1 MLFSSLTF
9 VFVYLPILILLYY
22 LLPFRWYRNTL
33 LLMASLLF
41 YAWGEP
47 VYVLIMITMILINYL
62 FALLISINRKNK
74 WILFFACL
82 VNFSVLFFFKY
93 FNFFMG
99 NLSIFI
105 KDVPTLE
112 IVMPIGIS
120 FYTFQIVSYLIDVYR
135 GDVQVQKN
143 PLYFGCYVS
152 LFPQLIAGPIV
163 RYIDVEHEMIHRKF
177 NLKQCADGF
186 RRFLIGLGKKVI
198 IANHMAIVSDTI
210 FASTFEG
217 LNFTTAWLG
226 AIAFAF
232 QIYYDFSGY
241 SDMAIGLGKIFGFKF
256 NENFNYP
263 YIAKS
268 ITDFWR
274 RWHISL
280 SSWFRDYVYI
290 PLGGNRCSTLRW
302 IFNMFV
308 VWALTGLWHGAAW
321 NFVFWG
327 IYFFLILVM
336 EKLLLQKVLEHL
348 PGIRHLYSILLILIG
363 WVLFNCSSFDQII
376 NFLSCMFVKIEL
388 INLMVFKEMD
398 LSYVIPYFAFA
409 FIGVFPLVGR
419 IGKWMNQ
426 RWWTGWIVDVFC
438 LIVFA
443 ICIVLL
449 INDTYNPF
457 IYFRF

>member
-9 VFVYLPILILLYY
+9 LFLFLPILIILYY

-33 LLMASLLF
+33 LLLASLLF

-47 VYVLIMITMILINYL
+47 VYVIIMIIMILINYL
-62 FALLISINRKNK
+62 FALLISMNPKNRL
-74 WILFFACL
+74 ILFCSCL
-82 VNFSVLFFFKY
+82 VNFAVLFFFKY
-93 FNFFMG
+93 FNFFME
-99 NLSIFI
+99 NLSAFI
-105 KDVPTLE
+105 ENVPVLD

-163 RYIDVEHEMIHRKF
+163 RYIDVEYEMMHRKF
-177 NLKQCADGF
+177 NLQGTADGL
-186 RRFLIGLGKKVI
+186 RRFVIGLGKKVI

-217 LNFTTAWLG
+217 LSFTSAWLG

-290 PLGGNRCSTLRW
+290 PLGGNRCSTYRW

-321 NFVFWG
+321 NFVLWG
-327 IYFFLILVM
+327 VYFFLILVI
-336 EKLLLQKVLEHL
+336 EKLFLQKVLKYL
-348 PGIRHLYSILLILIG
+348 KGIRHVYAIVLILIG
-363 WVLFNCSSFDQII
+363 WVLFNCSSFEQIM
-376 NFLSCMFVKIEL
+376 NFLNFMFIKIDSVNVY
-388 INLMVFKEMD
+388 IFKEID
-398 LSYVIPYFAFA
+398 LAYVVPYFVLAL
-409 FIGVFPLVGR
+409 IGIFPFVGKV
-419 IGKWMNQ
+419 GKWLNQ
-426 RWWTGWIVDVFC
+426 RWWTGWIVDGFC
-438 LIVFA
+438 LAVIVL
-443 ICIVLL
+443 CVVLL